1 MGISNTSGFSNI
13 LLVIL
18 GGGSPRFA
26 RIFMDESVSLTAW
39 SCFSHS
45 SGSKCWG
52 GEVGTDLLPPS
63 PPKSV
68 YHTRALVPG
77 HRIWAGYTEGSDQ
90 GRGDSNMSLYRPN
103 PSVQGLHNQ
112 QCK

>member
-1 MGISNTSGFSNI
+1 MGISNMSGFSNI

-90 GRGDSNMSLYRPN
+90 GRGD
-103 PSVQGLHNQ
+103 
-112 QCK
+112 